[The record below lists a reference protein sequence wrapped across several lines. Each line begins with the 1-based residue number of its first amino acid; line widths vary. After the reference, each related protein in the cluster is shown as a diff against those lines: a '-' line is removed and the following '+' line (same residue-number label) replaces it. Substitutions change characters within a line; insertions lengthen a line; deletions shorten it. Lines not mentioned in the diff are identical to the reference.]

1 MNSLLCVLQYSWNIR
16 EISSKN
22 TYEVEKLFAVV
33 IVQIAKGGR
42 FLFLKNL
49 WKETLWVLCN
59 SIKLPREY

>member
-1 MNSLLCVLQYSWNIR
+1 M
-16 EISSKN
+16 
-22 TYEVEKLFAVV
+22 EKLFAVV

-59 SIKLPREY
+59 SIKFSREY